1 MVQSEVKVVPQRY
14 AVAVDGSQASDLAFQ
29 VAMDGLYRDNVD
41 TLNVLT
47 ITNSKKTD
55 IPFNFRPEYIEEK
68 YKSRMYDMIS
78 HKKGDFYMRET
89 DHLENKTV
97 KEEIYDLA
105 NAIES
110 TILVVGNHGR
120 KGPRE

>member
-1 MVQSEVKVVPQRY
+1 
-14 AVAVDGSQASDLAFQ
+14 
-29 VAMDGLYRDNVD
+29 
-41 TLNVLT
+41 
-47 ITNSKKTD
+47 
-55 IPFNFRPEYIEEK
+55 
-68 YKSRMYDMIS
+68 MIS